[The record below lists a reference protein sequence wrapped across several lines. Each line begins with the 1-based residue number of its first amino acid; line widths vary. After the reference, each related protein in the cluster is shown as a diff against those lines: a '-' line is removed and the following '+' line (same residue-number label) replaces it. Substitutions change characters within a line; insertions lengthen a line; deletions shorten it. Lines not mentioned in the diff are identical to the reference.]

1 MLSKLK
7 NSKITGT
14 HEFYMVI
21 ALAALAIFFGI
32 GTKGLFLS
40 GSNLLNMVISY
51 SYLGIMAMG
60 MLVVII
66 SGGIDMTI
74 MLSATISQYVMA
86 LFMLNSGMANWA
98 TAILLSLAVGIVLGL
113 LNAVLVHYLKAPTL
127 IITIATMSAYFGL
140 LMYFTKGVRLFSFPA
155 WFSGKTDGK
164 TFAVAIGLLAAAVVV
179 TFVIMKFTKMG
190 RKVYAIGGNLEG
202 AKRVGINILLVH
214 LFVYGFVG
222 AMGALGGVVHL
233 YLVQQAAPNA
243 LYGGEMDV
251 IAMAVLGGVNLA
263 GGKGT
268 VGGTIIGMLLVATLS
283 NGLLLLGVSSY
294 WQDFFIGAVILVS
307 FCFSGWRA
315 IKNKEKESKGGK
327 LDD

>member
-7 NSKITGT
+7 NSKLTST

-21 ALAALAIFFGI
+21 ALAVLAIFFGI
-32 GTKGLFLS
+32 GTNGLFLS
-40 GSNLLNMVISY
+40 GNNLLNMVISY

-66 SGGIDMTI
+66 SGGIDISFMVT
-74 MLSATISQYVMA
+74 ATISQYIMA
-86 LFMLNSGMANWA
+86 LFMLKSGMANWA
-98 TAILLSLAVGIVLGL
+98 TAILLSVVTGIVLGI
-113 LNAVLVHYLKAPTL
+113 LNAFLVHYLKAPTL
-127 IITIATMSAYFGL
+127 IITIATMSIFFGL
-140 LMYFTKGVRLFSFPA
+140 LMYLTKGVRLFSFPA
-155 WFSGKTDGK
+155 WFSAKTDAK
-164 TFAVAIGLLAAAVVV
+164 TAAVAFGLLAVAVGI
-179 TFVIMKFTKMG
+179 TYSIMKFTKMG
-190 RKVYAIGGNLEG
+190 RMIYAIGGNIEG
-202 AKRVGINILLVH
+202 AKRIGVNILLVH

-222 AMGALGGVVHL
+222 AMAALGGVVHL

-283 NGLLLLGVSSY
+283 NGLLLIGVSSY

-315 IKNKEKESKGGK
+315 IKNREKESKGGK

>member
-7 NSKITGT
+7 NSKLTSS
-14 HEFYMVI
+14 HEFYMII
-21 ALAALAIFFGI
+21 ALVVLGIFFGI
-32 GTKGLFLS
+32 GTDGLFLT

-66 SGGIDMTI
+66 SGGIDISFMVT
-74 MLSATISQYVMA
+74 ATISQYIMA
-86 LFMLNSGMANWA
+86 LCLLNLPGMNWI
-98 TAILLSLAVGIVLGL
+98 TAILISVAVGILLGFV
-113 LNAVLVHYLKAPTL
+113 NALLVHYLKAPTL
-127 IITIATMSAYFGL
+127 IITIATMSIYFGL
-140 LMYFTKGVRLFSFPA
+140 LMYLTKGVRLFSFPA
-155 WFSGKTDGK
+155 WFSEKTSVK
-164 TFAVAIGLLAAAVVV
+164 TAAVAFGLLALAVVITIAV
-179 TFVIMKFTKMG
+179 MKFTKMG
-190 RKVYAIGGNLEG
+190 RKVYAIGGNIEA
-202 AKRVGINILLVH
+202 AKRIGINILLVH
-214 LFVYGFVG
+214 LFVYGYVG
-222 AMGALGGVVHL
+222 AMAALGGVVHL

-268 VGGTIIGMLLVATLS
+268 VGGTIVGMLLVATLS

-294 WQDFFIGAVILVS
+294 WQDFFIGAVILIS

-315 IKNKEKESKGGK
+315 IKNREKESKGGK